1 MALVLLLCQIMSGR
15 IVEMNIEYDSRP
27 AWRNY
32 WFPILVGVISL
43 PVFGLGL
50 LILLWVVVQRFGN
63 RFYIEKSKIES
74 RAGIL
79 SKELRSIR
87 LENLRDVH
95 MKQSVMQRLFAVGDI
110 AFSSSG
116 QSTQEVVFTGIENP
130 QALKDSID
138 DYLHQRT
145 QSR

>member
-1 MALVLLLCQIMSGR
+1 MI
-15 IVEMNIEYDSRP
+15 IEYDSRP

-32 WFPILVGVISL
+32 WFAILIGVISI
-43 PVFGLGL
+43 PVFGFGL
-50 LILLWVVVQRFGN
+50 VILLWVVVQRYGN

-74 RAGIL
+74 RSGIV

-95 MKQSVMQRLFAVGDI
+95 MKQSVMQRLFSVGDI

-116 QSTQEVVFTGIENP
+116 QSTQEVVFSGIENP
-130 QALKDSID
+130 QALKDSVD
-138 DYLHQRT
+138 DFLNRPMQT
-145 QSR
+145 A

>member
-1 MALVLLLCQIMSGR
+1 
-15 IVEMNIEYDSRP
+15 MNIEYDSRP

-32 WFPILVGVISL
+32 WFQILLGVISL

-50 LILLWVVVQRFGN
+50 VILLWVVVQRFGN